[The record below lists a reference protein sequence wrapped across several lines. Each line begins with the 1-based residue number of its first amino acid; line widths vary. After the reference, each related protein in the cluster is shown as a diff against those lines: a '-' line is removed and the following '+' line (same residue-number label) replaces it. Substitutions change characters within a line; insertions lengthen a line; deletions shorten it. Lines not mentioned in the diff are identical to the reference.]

1 MSKRTVFIGHRQ
13 VFQEKAKERL
23 VKAIQDEIDDGCRIF
38 AMGTH
43 GQFDALALWKCK
55 VFREKYPDIEIEVII
70 TSYHKVANKLVDVIT
85 DEYGE
90 KEFIYDKNINYTDV
104 KTKMFEIEDIH
115 PKRQITESNK
125 QMIDE
130 CDTLICYVD
139 PKSYKSGA
147 KTAMNYAKRKS
158 KKIINTYDE
167 RDEATYGMTKEQRK
181 EYFDKLWES
190 IKKK

>member
-55 VFREKYPDIEIEVII
+55 VFREKYSDIEIEVII

-104 KTKMFEIEDIH
+104 KTKMYEIEDIH

-147 KTAMNYAKRKS
+147 KTAMDYAKRKG

>member
-1 MSKRTVFIGHRQ
+1 M
-13 VFQEKAKERL
+13 
-23 VKAIQDEIDDGCRIF
+23 
-38 AMGTH
+38 
-43 GQFDALALWKCK
+43 
-55 VFREKYPDIEIEVII
+55 Y
-70 TSYHKVANKLVDVIT
+70 
-85 DEYGE
+85 
-90 KEFIYDKNINYTDV
+90 
-104 KTKMFEIEDIH
+104 EIEDIH

-147 KTAMNYAKRKS
+147 KTAMNYAKRKG